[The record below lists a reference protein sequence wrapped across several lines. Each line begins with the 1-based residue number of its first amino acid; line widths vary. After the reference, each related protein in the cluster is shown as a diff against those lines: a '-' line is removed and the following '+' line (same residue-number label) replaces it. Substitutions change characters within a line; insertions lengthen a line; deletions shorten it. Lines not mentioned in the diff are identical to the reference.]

1 MRMTILEILVLLLV
15 AALCGVLAQA
25 IAGYSRGGLIV
36 AIVLGFIG
44 ALIGT
49 WMARNLG
56 LPELFMI
63 NIGGT
68 PFPII
73 WSIIGG
79 TVFVAIIALLTRRSY
94 YP

>member
-1 MRMTILEILVLLLV
+1 MTILEVLILLLV

-44 ALIGT
+44 ALLGT
-49 WMARNLG
+49 WMARNMG
-56 LPELFMI
+56 LPELLMV

-79 TVFVAIIALLTRRSY
+79 TLFVVLIALVTRPRVY
-94 YP
+94 N

>member
-1 MRMTILEILVLLLV
+1 MTIVEILILLFV
-15 AALCGVLAQA
+15 AALCGILAQT

-44 ALIGT
+44 ALLGT
-49 WMARNLG
+49 WMARNMG
-56 LPELFMI
+56 LPELMMV

-79 TVFVAIIALLTRRSY
+79 TLFVVLIAMLSRRTSRA
-94 YP
+94 

>member
-1 MRMTILEILVLLLV
+1 MTVVEVLVLLLI

-44 ALIGT
+44 AMLGT
-49 WMARNLG
+49 WMARNMG
-56 LPELFMI
+56 LPELLMV

-79 TVFVAIIALLTRRSY
+79 TIFVAIIAMVTRPRVY
-94 YP
+94 Y

>member
-1 MRMTILEILVLLLV
+1 MTIIEVLVLLLV

-25 IAGYSRGGLIV
+25 IVGYSRGGLIV
-36 AIVLGFIG
+36 AIVLGFVG
-44 ALIGT
+44 ALLGT
-49 WMARNLG
+49 WMARNMG
-56 LPELFMI
+56 LPELLML

-79 TVFVAIIALLTRRSY
+79 TLFVAIIAAVSRPRVY
-94 YP
+94 G

>member
-1 MRMTILEILVLLLV
+1 MTIIEVLILLLV

-44 ALIGT
+44 AMLGT
-49 WMARNLG
+49 WMARNMG
-56 LPELFMI
+56 LPELLMLD
-63 NIGGT
+63 IGGT

-79 TVFVAIIALLTRRSY
+79 TLFVALIALVTRRSY
-94 YP
+94 A

>member
-1 MRMTILEILVLLLV
+1 MTILEVLILLLV

-44 ALIGT
+44 ALFGT
-49 WMARNLG
+49 WMARNMG
-56 LPELFMI
+56 LPELLMV

-68 PFPII
+68 PFPIL

-79 TVFVAIIALLTRRSY
+79 TVFVLIIALVTRRSY
-94 YP
+94 A